1 MCLPHIL
8 KSDHPHILNI
18 SPPLNLAPQWFAN
31 HVAYTMA
38 KYGMSMCVLGM
49 AKEFAEEG
57 VGVNALWP
65 RTAIQTAAVEMLL
78 GESSSLYARK
88 PDIVADAAYAILT
101 RNPKQT
107 SGNFFIDDEVLKSEG
122 INDMLQYACHPENAD
137 KLVPDAFLDVE
148 TDINSTNN
156 VFSQATGD
164 SSSLAGEKI
173 ENLFK
178 KIESS
183 LSEEV
188 VRKTNAVFHFTVK
201 GKEAGSWFLDL
212 KSGSGRCGK
221 GESGVSADATLTMD
235 SDHFFDMFTGKLK
248 ATTAFMSGK
257 LKIKGDMT
265 KAMKLEKLM
274 SSLKA
279 KL

>member
-1 MCLPHIL
+1 MGPH
-8 KSDHPHILNI
+8 
-18 SPPLNLAPQWFAN
+18 WFAN

-49 AKEFAEEG
+49 AKEFADEG
-57 VGVNALWP
+57 VAVNALWP

-88 PDIVADAAYAILT
+88 PDIMADAAYAILT

-107 SGNFFIDDEVLKSEG
+107 SGNFFIDDEVLQSEG
-122 INDMLQYACHPENAD
+122 ITDMVQYACHPENANQ
-137 KLVPDAFLDVE
+137 LMPDAFLDV
-148 TDINSTNN
+148 DGDSKSAHN
-156 VFSQATGD
+156 VFSNASAAAA
-164 SSSLAGEKI
+164 SSSAGGKI
-173 ENLFK
+173 PQLFK

-188 VRKTNAVFHFTVK
+188 VKKTNAAFLFVVK
-201 GKEAGSWFLDL
+201 GDEAGTWFLDL
-212 KSGSGRCGK
+212 KSGTGRCGE
-221 GESGVSADATLTMD
+221 GDGGVTADATLTMD
-235 SDHFFDMFTGKLK
+235 SNHFFDMFSGKIK
-248 ATTAFMSGK
+248 ASSAFMTGK
-257 LKIKGDMT
+257 LKIKGDLQ